1 MSHGASFSPSQE
13 NRSSDHPLPLVSINV
28 VNKQEMA
35 FTSDTALKDLKA
47 SQNEVEFLNDEL
59 FRTSEQAEVDF
70 RRLDNLR
77 NVYENALEVQADK
90 IFRLR
95 NDLSSLQEDSQKQK
109 ASQDEIS
116 KELRKLKTRNDSLQ
130 KLNGTLQKRN
140 HSLQDRNRSLED
152 NERLKGTGGL
162 LPGRLSSPVGNNLE
176 QFRVRQLPWDAAG
189 QREDQ
194 ESRIDTA
201 SQQKPVHPWVAQLK
215 SLEDRAAGKKD
226 RAASHAG
233 KSKYLPMPEQ
243 VIGFWKPSSEDIPA
257 VPQDP
262 EDQ

>member
-1 MSHGASFSPSQE
+1 MSHGASSSPSQE
-13 NRSSDHPLPLVSINV
+13 NRSSDHPLPLVSTDV
-28 VNKQEMA
+28 VNEQEIA
-35 FTSDTALKDLKA
+35 VTSDTALKALEA

-59 FRTSEQAEVDF
+59 FRIFEQAEVDF
-70 RRLDNLR
+70 RRLDDLR

-95 NDLSSLQEDSQKQK
+95 NHLSSLQEDSQKQK
-109 ASQDEIS
+109 VSQDEIS
-116 KELRKLKTRNDSLQ
+116 NELRKLKTRNESLQ

-152 NERLKGTGGL
+152 NERLKGTGEL
-162 LPGRLSSPVGNNLE
+162 LPGRLPSPVGNNLE
-176 QFRVRQLPWDAAG
+176 RWYAANAISYG
-189 QREDQ
+189 QHEDQ

-215 SLEDRAAGKKD
+215 SLEDRAAS
-226 RAASHAG
+226 RAG
-233 KSKYLPMPEQ
+233 KSKYITLPEE
-243 VIGFWKPSSEDIPA
+243 VTGFWKPSSEDTEDIPA